1 MVNIDLVKSYWNTLE
16 STYTYTELLEELRRA
31 RLSHLQSDDDDYS
44 EYRNEVIRYLN
55 QRIKATTEK
64 INQAHS

>member
-31 RLSHLQSDDDDYS
+31 RLSHLQSDDDYS